1 VYSLT
6 RRSQR
11 PLFWAITIGCPK
23 NRSYELRNWGGCER
37 FLEGLR
43 HEVETERGAEEAKMK
58 LSLPLISGSC
68 LLALAA
74 GVILPARAAH
84 ADQMTFI
91 ANLSGANENPVN
103 ASPGTGLATIVLDP
117 VAQTL
122 QVNAMFSGLTSNTV
136 AAHIHCC
143 QMPPGTNQNV
153 GVATTVPAFPAV
165 DGFLGF
171 PLGMTSGM
179 FTSGVYDLNQPLIYN
194 TTPITGF
201 VALQGGIPQ
210 ARDALIA
217 GIEGGA
223 AYFNIHTV
231 NFSGGEIRGELTAV
245 PGPIAGAGLPG
256 LLLASGGL
264 LAWWRRRR
272 KIA

>member
-1 VYSLT
+1 
-6 RRSQR
+6 
-11 PLFWAITIGCPK
+11 
-23 NRSYELRNWGGCER
+23 
-37 FLEGLR
+37 
-43 HEVETERGAEEAKMK
+43 MK
-58 LSLPLISGSC
+58 LSLPDISIRPC
-68 LLALAA
+68 LLAL
-74 GVILPARAAH
+74 VSLLILPAPAAH

-91 ANLSGANENPVN
+91 ANLSGANENPAN

-143 QMPPGTNQNV
+143 QTMPGTNQNV

-171 PLGMTSGM
+171 PLGVTSGM
-179 FTSGVYDLNQPLIYN
+179 FTSGVYDLTQPLIYN
-194 TTPITGF
+194 TTPNGF
-201 VALQGGIPQ
+201 LSMFPGGIPQ
-210 ARDALIA
+210 AEAALIA

-223 AYFNIHTV
+223 TYFNIHTV
-231 NFSGGEIRGELTAV
+231 NFSGGEIRGQLTAV
-245 PGPIAGAGLPG
+245 PGPIVGAGLPG
-256 LLLASGGL
+256 LILACGGL
-264 LAWWRRRR
+264 LGWWRRRR